1 MGKDLKGHEL
11 GKGLTQRKDGKYSA
25 KLKLHT
31 GKRPEKTFDS
41 LADAKQWLIDAR
53 YKDSHEEISHNPGIT
68 VQELYEDWIEMKASG
83 RRPNTVR
90 NYRERFER
98 NILPEI
104 GRMKVVDVRGRDC
117 QKILDE
123 MYKQIPDGP
132 RGKGYSYSTMEK
144 VMDCLQI
151 FFKYAVLERVITISP
166 VSSNTVSIPKN
177 PNPTKEE
184 VEEDAKKIDF
194 FTVEEE
200 KRFIEV
206 AKHYS
211 NYPVYRLILELGLRT
226 SEVIGLQWKYVNLKK
241 RELKVVTTLENRYS
255 QGGWTWGPPKTK
267 HGRRT
272 VKLTPVAVEILKSV
286 KEGRCNIKEETP
298 EEFRDLVFLNRT
310 GFPTKNSTYNAD
322 LVKLCKKAGVKVL
335 SMHDLRHTMCTRY
348 MERPGASVKALSQ
361 MVGHK
366 STNITYD
373 LYVHNTDATLEREM
387 EAYSNYLAAQ
397 LGERTVS
404 DEVDV
409 SPEVK
414 ARIRAEYKEEL
425 LAELEEEIREK
436 ILKELKEK

>member
-11 GKGLTQRKDGKYSA
+11 CKGLTQRKDGKYSA

-68 VQELYEDWIEMKASG
+68 VQE
-83 RRPNTVR
+83 
-90 NYRERFER
+90 F
-98 NILPEI
+98 
-104 GRMKVVDVRGRDC
+104 
-117 QKILDE
+117 
-123 MYKQIPDGP
+123 
-132 RGKGYSYSTMEK
+132 
-144 VMDCLQI
+144 
-151 FFKYAVLERVITISP
+151 
-166 VSSNTVSIPKN
+166 
-177 PNPTKEE
+177 KEE
-184 VEEDAKKIDF
+184 VEEDDKKIDF

-211 NYPVYRLILELGLRT
+211 NYPVHRLILELGLRT

-272 VKLTPVAVEILKSV
+272 VKLTPVGVEILKSV

-310 GFPTKNSTYNAD
+310 GFPTKTAPIM
-322 LVKLCKKAGVKVL
+322 L
-335 SMHDLRHTMCTRY
+335 
-348 MERPGASVKALSQ
+348 
-361 MVGHK
+361 
-366 STNITYD
+366 IW
-373 LYVHNTDATLEREM
+373 
-387 EAYSNYLAAQ
+387 
-397 LGERTVS
+397 
-404 DEVDV
+404 
-409 SPEVK
+409 
-414 ARIRAEYKEEL
+414 
-425 LAELEEEIREK
+425 
-436 ILKELKEK
+436 